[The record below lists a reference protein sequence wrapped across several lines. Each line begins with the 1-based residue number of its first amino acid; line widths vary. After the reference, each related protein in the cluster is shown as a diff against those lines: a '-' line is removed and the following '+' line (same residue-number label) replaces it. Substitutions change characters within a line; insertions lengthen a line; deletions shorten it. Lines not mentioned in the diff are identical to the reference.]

1 MVGKHLTRQCNSVQV
16 MCVVAMVWLY
26 QCILVYGN
34 VNVEDC
40 VWDALCQDQEGL

>member
-26 QCILVYGN
+26 QCILVFHIGK
-34 VNVEDC
+34 C
-40 VWDALCQDQEGL
+40 MGT